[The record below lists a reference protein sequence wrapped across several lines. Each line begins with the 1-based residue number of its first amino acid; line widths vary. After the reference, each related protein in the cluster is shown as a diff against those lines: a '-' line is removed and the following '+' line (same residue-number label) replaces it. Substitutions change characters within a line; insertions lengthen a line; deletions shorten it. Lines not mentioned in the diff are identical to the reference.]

1 MGPSASRA
9 SRDGHPGRRG
19 RGGSSAT
26 RRWAPWS
33 TWAAPS
39 ARSVP
44 TLLTVVEAG
53 QLDAGHLITHRFA
66 LDDVT
71 QAYGVFADPVRGGAL
86 KAVLTRT

>member
-1 MGPSASRA
+1 M
-9 SRDGHPGRRG
+9 
-19 RGGSSAT
+19 
-26 RRWAPWS
+26 
-33 TWAAPS
+33 
-39 ARSVP
+39 
-44 TLLTVVEAG
+44 VEAG